1 MRMFF
6 ILFLITTF
14 FMGLYL
20 YVSWY
25 FDKYTQPQPNSKLS
39 TNNSNQDINQMHLEN
54 NINTNY
60 LNTGANSP
68 LEYRNFEYK
77 KTCPKLLIRRGYK
90 LYLYE
95 NTIEDTPLIFDS
107 MNEYTGYIEKQ
118 RHDGLQCP
126 VLFLQYEN
134 NTQGQDVYRIR
145 PDPSDLN
152 SGFSTSKRPSDYG
165 LMPYKESFDDSKNPT
180 DVSGISQQ
188 VGTKT
193 NPIIEK
199 DASRE
204 VPPYNANQYNGFD
217 SQGQYMGQYTNVDKI
232 HDSTGK
238 SIISENPMDDN
249 WGGVLYTQ
257 QAVDSGK
264 YDENLVYRPNT
275 YTPANGQFYPFVV
288 NNNIVPTAQ
297 TIPK

>member
-1 MRMFF
+1 MDKKMRMFF

-14 FMGLYL
+14 LMGLYL

-25 FDKYTQPQPNSKLS
+25 FDKYAQPEKKTKLS
-39 TNNSNQDINQMHLEN
+39 PENSNKDIHQTSFEKNM
-54 NINTNY
+54 NTNY
-60 LNTGANSP
+60 LNTDTNAS
-68 LEYRNFEYK
+68 REYK

-95 NTIEDTPLIFDS
+95 NTIEDIPLVFDS
-107 MNEYTGYIEKQ
+107 MDDYTRYLEKQ
-118 RHDGLQCP
+118 RPNGVECP

-134 NTQGQDVYRIR
+134 NSQGQDVYRIR
-145 PDPSDLN
+145 SDPTDLN
-152 SGFSTSKRPSDYG
+152 SGFNMSNRPSDYG
-165 LMPYKESFDDSKNPT
+165 LMPYKESFDASKNQV
-180 DVSGISQQ
+180 DASGVSPPL
-188 VGTKT
+188 GTKS
-193 NPIIEK
+193 NPITVK
-199 DASRE
+199 DANRE

-217 SQGQYMGQYTNVDKI
+217 SHGQYMGQYTNVDQI
-232 HDSTGK
+232 HDSTSK
-238 SIISENPMDDN
+238 PMISENPMDDN

-288 NNNIVPTAQ
+288 NNNIVPNAQ
-297 TIPK
+297 TMPK